1 LNIAVAMDTTK
12 NVKKR
17 LSGAA
22 KEREIKNKKL
32 NEAAKT
38 CQNITFFI
46 NNKTLKNQTHN
57 DFDNNILT
65 SYTVSL
71 YFLRQQHLE
80 LFIII
85 YLHFHNILF
94 IFNIHNCT
102 CLLIITNR
110 NMNMRQIKMK
120 MYLTKKVI
128 K

>member
-1 LNIAVAMDTTK
+1 MDTTK

-22 KEREIKNKKL
+22 KDRERKKKL
-32 NEAAKT
+32 NEATKT

-71 YFLRQQHLE
+71 YFLR
-80 LFIII
+80 
-85 YLHFHNILF
+85 
-94 IFNIHNCT
+94 
-102 CLLIITNR
+102 
-110 NMNMRQIKMK
+110 
-120 MYLTKKVI
+120 
-128 K
+128 